1 MFTPLLFFE
10 RKIFMI
16 TVYTPL
22 SEKEARRIL
31 HKNIV
36 GASRVTLIN
45 KILTRRDFTDIL
57 LDNIAD
63 TVQCCP
69 SFHSTGLIIYVIFD
83 PKLITAIDFSEFSWI
98 NRVKYVSYGPDNPPK
113 LIKNLQT
120 SIQQN
125 PR

>member
-1 MFTPLLFFE
+1 
-10 RKIFMI
+10 MI

-22 SEKEARRIL
+22 SEKEARRVL

-36 GASRVTLIN
+36 GASRVILID

-63 TVQCCP
+63 TVPCSP
-69 SFHSTGLIIYVIFD
+69 SFHSTGLIIYVVTD

-98 NRVKYVSYGPDNPPK
+98 NRVKYVSYAVDNPPK
-113 LIKNLQT
+113 LIKNIQAAH
-120 SIQQN
+120 QQN
-125 PR
+125 PRQTAYCKAV

>member
-1 MFTPLLFFE
+1 
-10 RKIFMI
+10 MI

-36 GASRVTLIN
+36 GASRAILIN

-63 TVQCCP
+63 TVQCNP
-69 SFHSTGLIIYVIFD
+69 FFHSTGFIIYVVTD
-83 PKLITAIDFSEFSWI
+83 LKLITAIDFSMFGWI
-98 NRVKYVSYGPDNPPK
+98 NQIDYISYTVDNPPK
-113 LIKNLQT
+113 LIKNIQAAH
-120 SIQQN
+120 QQN
-125 PR
+125 SR

>member
-1 MFTPLLFFE
+1 
-10 RKIFMI
+10 MI

-36 GASRVTLIN
+36 GASRAILID

-63 TVQCCP
+63 TVLCDP
-69 SFHSTGLIIYVIFD
+69 SFHSTGLIIYVVTD
-83 PKLITAIDFSEFSWI
+83 PKLITAIDFSEFSWMNPI
-98 NRVKYVSYGPDNPPK
+98 KYISYEPDNPPK
-113 LIKNLQT
+113 LIKNFQT

>member
-1 MFTPLLFFE
+1 
-10 RKIFMI
+10 MI

-36 GASRVTLIN
+36 GASRATLIN
-45 KILTRRDFTDIL
+45 KILTKKNFTDIL
-57 LDNIAD
+57 LDTIAD
-63 TVQCCP
+63 TVQRSP
-69 SFHSTGLIIYVIFD
+69 SFYSTGLIIYVVTD
-83 PKLITAIDFSEFSWI
+83 PKLITAIDFSEFGWI
-98 NRVKYVSYGPDNPPK
+98 NQIKYTSYTPDNPPK

>member
-1 MFTPLLFFE
+1 
-10 RKIFMI
+10 MI

-57 LDNIAD
+57 LDDISD
-63 TVQCCP
+63 TVQCDP
-69 SFHSTGLIIYVIFD
+69 SFHSTGLIMYVVTD
-83 PKLITAIDFSEFSWI
+83 PKLITAIDFSMFGWL
-98 NRVKYVSYGPDNPPK
+98 NRVKYVSYKPDNPPK

-120 SIQQN
+120 AIQQN

>member
-1 MFTPLLFFE
+1 
-10 RKIFMI
+10 MI

-69 SFHSTGLIIYVIFD
+69 SFHSTGLIIYVISD